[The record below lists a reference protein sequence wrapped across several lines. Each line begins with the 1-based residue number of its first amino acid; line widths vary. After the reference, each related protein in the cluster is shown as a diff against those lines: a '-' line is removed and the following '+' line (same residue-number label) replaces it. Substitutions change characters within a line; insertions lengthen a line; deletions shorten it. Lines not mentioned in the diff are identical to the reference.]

1 MGARDGLSSMVSE
14 PLLPEQLSSV
24 SLDPVVEPSPMTGKR
39 FAAYLALGT
48 LMVAVVLAGV
58 LSIYF
63 VVIKPKSDVDS
74 TVAGS
79 SGGGNTG
86 SSGA

>member
-1 MGARDGLSSMVSE
+1 
-14 PLLPEQLSSV
+14 
-24 SLDPVVEPSPMTGKR
+24 MTGKR